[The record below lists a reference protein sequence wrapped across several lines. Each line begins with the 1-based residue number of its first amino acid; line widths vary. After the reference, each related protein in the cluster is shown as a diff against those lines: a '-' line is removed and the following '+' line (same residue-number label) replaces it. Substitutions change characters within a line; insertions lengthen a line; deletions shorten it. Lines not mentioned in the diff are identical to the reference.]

1 MDILEEMTKEE
12 LIFWIKS
19 QAHYICDPPKKSD
32 ILFSRYMAQSKK
44 CSDMREKNIEH
55 GASMELSKR
64 DEYARQFNVST
75 DIQEKGD
82 LAEKMKPYEE
92 KLKKYLDESEHISK
106 EEKKAEKLYEQYEI
120 EIKRELTYAV
130 P

>member
-1 MDILEEMTKEE
+1 MNMLEEMTKEE
-12 LIFWIKS
+12 LIFWTKS
-19 QAHYICDPPKKSD
+19 QAQFVCGPPEKSD
-32 ILFSRYMAQSKK
+32 ILFSRYILQSKK
-44 CSDMREKNIEH
+44 CSILREKNIEH
-55 GASMELSKR
+55 VASMDLSKR
-64 DEYARQFNVST
+64 DEYARQFNNST
-75 DIQEKGD
+75 DLQEKIS

-120 EIKRELTYAV
+120 EIKKELTYAV